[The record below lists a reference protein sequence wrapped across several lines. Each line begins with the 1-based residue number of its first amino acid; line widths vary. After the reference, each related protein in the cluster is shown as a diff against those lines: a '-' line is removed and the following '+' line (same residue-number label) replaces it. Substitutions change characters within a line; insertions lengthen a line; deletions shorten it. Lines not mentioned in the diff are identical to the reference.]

1 MTLRA
6 ATPGDH
12 AAVLGLLEAAGLP
25 LAGVPAGMA
34 GFLVAERDGRIV
46 GAVGLERYG
55 QSALLRSAV
64 VEPGLRGTGVGA
76 SLVEEV
82 LAHAREQGA
91 RDVYLLTTTAEH
103 WFPRFGFVRI
113 DRDAVPV
120 EVRTSVEFRE
130 ACPATAAVM
139 LKRLMS

>member
-1 MTLRA
+1 MMLRA
-6 ATPGDH
+6 ARAGDH

-25 LAGVPAGMA
+25 LAGVPAGLDD
-34 GFLVAERDGRIV
+34 FIVAEQDGRVV

-76 SLVEEV
+76 SLVEGV
-82 LAHAREQGA
+82 LTHARERGA
-91 RDVYLLTTTAEH
+91 RDVYLLTTTADQ

-113 DRDAVPV
+113 EAEAVPAS
-120 EVRTSVEFRE
+120 VRTSVEFRE
-130 ACPATAAVM
+130 ACPASAAV
-139 LKRLMS
+139 LRKDLAS